1 MSGQINDSVYLLIV
15 TFAVLIVISIRRVK
29 HVNRGSKINVRNTVF
44 FSAYYV
50 AVASILVYNSF
61 FVASISLLY
70 ILPYSIVVVAAMF
83 GSYLYSKK
91 SILFWKL
98 TESGVKKPA
107 IYAKGGIV
115 IYLSYVIALVIRVL
129 INIFIINSSTNFFN
143 FQAFQSYNTT
153 AFPSNLFVAHIQ
165 PTTSIVLALIITD
178 FLLMIGTGL
187 LIGRNARVLMHYYQ

>member
-1 MSGQINDSVYLLIV
+1 MSGESNYSFYLLVV
-15 TFAVLIVISIRRVK
+15 TFAVLILVSIRRVK
-29 HVNRGSKINVRNTVF
+29 CANRGSKINVRNTVL
-44 FSAYYV
+44 FSAYYLV
-50 AVASILVYNSF
+50 ISFILVYNSF
-61 FVASISLLY
+61 FIANISLLY

-83 GSYLYSKK
+83 GSYIYSKK

-115 IYLSYVIALVIRVL
+115 IYMSYVVALVIRVT
-129 INIFIINSSTNFFN
+129 INIFFINSSTIFFY
-143 FQAFQSYNTT
+143 FQGFQKYNTIV
-153 AFPSNLFVAHIQ
+153 FPSNLYVAHIQ

-187 LIGRNARVLMHYYQ
+187 VIGRNARVLMYYYQ